1 MADITSTQSGLWSA
15 GGTWVG
21 GAAPADGDK
30 AIIAA
35 GHEVQVDVDQSAWT
49 GMLGMSV
56 TGGATPGMVYWKD
69 GQSGTLKLRTGA
81 DIVGTFST
89 NNGRI
94 LANSDGSWATTTNLV
109 STTDAIIMLEGT
121 ATLDCDT
128 LDIRMRCANPTN
140 QRVRTYGTKYDF
152 DGATAVDP
160 ATDIIDLGVSP
171 PSADTKVMVTT
182 AAGVLPTGLL
192 ADTMYYVRSVSGNTC
207 KLATWSNDDS
217 IVDITAD
224 GSGTCTLYTGYASG
238 SATVNVLDDVTAD
251 LWATNDAVVLA
262 NNGPQNY
269 DQQRLTLSTINAG
282 TIVLSAVVDSAQ
294 HSGSSIYLS
303 TRNCSILHS
312 TTSTSQNIIE
322 DGDSCIFGEIR
333 ATAGTGT
340 TFYGYG
346 LYSGS
351 GHTAT
356 TITGCNN
363 GIHYGSGHTATTI
376 AGCSIGLYSGSG
388 HTATTITGCSV
399 FGILYGSGHTVTTIT
414 GCTNGLYSGSGHTAT
429 TIAGCNNGIHSGS
442 GHTATTITGCSVGIY
457 YGSGHTATTI
467 TGCSVGIYYGSG
479 HTVTTITGC
488 SVGIRAGSY
497 NFVRNLSGNSTDLYE
512 TGSVYSRDGIIPAT
526 PSLNDVNT
534 LGAMS
539 KLFSDHHAGVFDAYR
554 IFQCMGNTTKVT
566 AGDGSPT
573 PDQRSGG
580 CTENIELSNLQSN
593 LSDDPKGLWAWDTD
607 AVKIW
612 ATADAAK
619 TYRFYIQSTF
629 ALTAAAELVL
639 RAEYLDD
646 AGDTGMAT
654 IDSDE
659 TITARSGITD
669 WSQYIEVSVTPVRTG
684 WIFFNIKL
692 YKYDSGGQV
701 FIDPLLVIS

>member
-1 MADITSTQSGLWSA
+1 MADITSTQTGLWSA

-21 GAAPADGDK
+21 GSAPADGDK

-56 TGGATPGMVYWKD
+56 AGGATPGMVFWKD

-128 LDIRMRCANPTN
+128 LDVRMRCANPTN

-160 ATDIIDLGVSP
+160 ANDTIDLGVTP
-171 PSADTKVMVTT
+171 PAANTKVMVYSD
-182 AAGVLPTGLL
+182 AGTLPTGLL

-262 NNGPQNY
+262 DVTPGTY

-282 TIVLSAVVDSAQ
+282 TIVLSAVVDSTQ
-294 HSGSSIYLS
+294 NPGSSIWLS

-312 TTSTSQNIIE
+312 TTSSSQNIIE
-322 DGDSCIFGEIR
+322 DGADCIFGEIR

-340 TFYGYG
+340 TFYAYG
-346 LYSGS
+346 INYGS
-351 GHTAT
+351 GHTTT
-356 TITGCNN
+356 TITGCST
-363 GIHYGSGHTATTI
+363 GINYGSGHTTTTI
-376 AGCSIGLYSGSG
+376 TGCSSGSSSGSG
-388 HTATTITGCSV
+388 HTATTITGCSY
-399 FGILYGSGHTVTTIT
+399 GIYL
-414 GCTNGLYSGSGHTAT
+414 GSGHTAT
-429 TIAGCNNGIHSGS
+429 TIAGCSYGI
-442 GHTATTITGCSVGIY
+442 CY
-457 YGSGHTATTI
+457 
-467 TGCSVGIYYGSG
+467 
-479 HTVTTITGC
+479 
-488 SVGIRAGSY
+488 GSY
-497 NFVRNLSGNSTDLYE
+497 NFVRNLSGNSTDLNE

-526 PSLNDVNT
+526 PSISDVNT

-566 AGDGSPT
+566 AGEGSPT

-669 WSQYIEVSVTPVRTG
+669 WSQYIEVSVTPARTG
-684 WIFFNIKL
+684 WIFFDIKL

-701 FIDPLLVIS
+701 FIDPLLEIS

>member
-1 MADITSTQSGLWSA
+1 MADITSTQTGLWSA

-21 GAAPADGDK
+21 GSAPADGDK

-56 TGGATPGMVYWKD
+56 AGGATPGMVFWKD

-128 LDIRMRCANPTN
+128 LDVRMRCANPTN

-160 ATDIIDLGVSP
+160 ANDTIDLGVTP
-171 PSADTKVMVTT
+171 PAANTKVMVYSD
-182 AAGVLPTGLL
+182 AGTLPTGLL

-217 IVDITAD
+217 IVDITVD

-251 LWATNDAVVLA
+251 LWATSDAVVLA
-262 NNGPQNY
+262 DVTPGTY

-282 TIVLSAVVDSAQ
+282 TIVLSAVVDSTQ
-294 HSGSSIYLS
+294 NPGSSIWLS

-312 TTSTSQNIIE
+312 TTSSSQNIIE
-322 DGDSCIFGEIR
+322 DGADCIFGEIR

-340 TFYGYG
+340 TFYAYG
-346 LYSGS
+346 ISSGS

-356 TITGCNN
+356 TITGCGS
-363 GIHYGSGHTATTI
+363 GIYYGSGHTTTTI
-376 AGCSIGLYSGSG
+376 TGCSYGISSGSGHTTTTITGCSTGINYGSGHTTTTITGCSSGISSGSG
-388 HTATTITGCSV
+388 HTATTITGCSY
-399 FGILYGSGHTVTTIT
+399 GIYL
-414 GCTNGLYSGSGHTAT
+414 GSGHTAT
-429 TIAGCNNGIHSGS
+429 TIAGCSYGI
-442 GHTATTITGCSVGIY
+442 CY
-457 YGSGHTATTI
+457 
-467 TGCSVGIYYGSG
+467 
-479 HTVTTITGC
+479 
-488 SVGIRAGSY
+488 GSY
-497 NFVRNLSGNSTDLYE
+497 NFVRNLSGNSTDLNE

-526 PSLNDVNT
+526 PSISDVNT

-566 AGDGSPT
+566 AGEGSPT

-646 AGDTGMAT
+646 AGDAGMAT

-669 WSQYIEVSVTPVRTG
+669 WSQYIEVSVTPARTG
-684 WIFFNIKL
+684 WIFFDIKL

-701 FIDPLLVIS
+701 FIDPLLEIS

>member
-21 GAAPADGDK
+21 GSAPADGDQ

-49 GMLGMSV
+49 GLLGMTV
-56 TGGATPGMVYWKD
+56 TGGATPGMVYWQD
-69 GQSGTLKLRTGA
+69 GQSGTLKFRTGA
-81 DIVGTFST
+81 DPVGTLDT

-121 ATLDCDT
+121 ATLDCDA
-128 LDIRMRCANPTN
+128 LDVRMRCANPTN

-160 ATDIIDLGVSP
+160 STDIIDLGVSP
-171 PSADTKVMVTT
+171 PSANTKVMVTT
-182 AAGVLPTGLL
+182 ASGVLPTGL
-192 ADTMYYVRSVSGNTC
+192 AEDTMYYVRSVSGNTC
-207 KLATWSNDDS
+207 KLSIWSNDDG

-251 LWATNDAVVLA
+251 LWSTSDAVVLVDV
-262 NNGPQNY
+262 GLEDY
-269 DQQRLTLSTINAG
+269 DQQRVTLTTINAG
-282 TIVLSAVVDSAQ
+282 TIVLSAAVDSDQ
-294 HSGSSIYLS
+294 NPGSSIWLS

-312 TTSTSQNIIE
+312 TTSSSQNIIE

-346 LYSGS
+346 IRDGSGNTATTISGCNSGINSGS

-356 TITGCNN
+356 TISGCNY
-363 GIHYGSGHTATTI
+363 GINS
-376 AGCSIGLYSGSG
+376 
-388 HTATTITGCSV
+388 
-399 FGILYGSGHTVTTIT
+399 
-414 GCTNGLYSGSGHTAT
+414 
-429 TIAGCNNGIHSGS
+429 
-442 GHTATTITGCSVGIY
+442 
-457 YGSGHTATTI
+457 
-467 TGCSVGIYYGSG
+467 
-479 HTVTTITGC
+479 
-488 SVGIRAGSY
+488 GSY
-497 NFVRNLSGNSTDLYE
+497 NFVKNLSGNGTDLVV
-512 TGSVYSRDGIIPAT
+512 TGSVYSRDGIIPVT
-526 PSLNDVNT
+526 PSISNVNT
-534 LGAMS
+534 LGATS
-539 KLFSDHHAGVFDAYR
+539 KLFSDHHAGVFNAHR

-566 AGDGSPT
+566 AGEGTPT

-593 LSDDPKGLWAWDTD
+593 LSDDPNGLWAWDID

-629 ALTAAAELVL
+629 ALTAAELVL
-639 RAEYLDD
+639 RAEYLDN

-669 WSQYIEVSVTPVRTG
+669 WSQYIEVSVTPARTG
-684 WIFFNIKL
+684 WVFFNIKL

-701 FIDPLLVIS
+701 FIDPLVVIS